1 MLIKMKNGEAI
12 RIDNNIAFATMDSER
27 IKVERRVTKEL
38 VFWAPIESIEYWIKE
53 ENEEEEGRIVIECRV
68 FT

>member
-1 MLIKMKNGEAI
+1 MLIKMKNGESI
-12 RIDNNIAFATMDSER
+12 RIDNNIAFATMDLER

-38 VFWAPIESIEYWIKE
+38 VFWALIESIEYWIKE
-53 ENEEEEGRIVIECRV
+53 ENEEEGRIAIECQV